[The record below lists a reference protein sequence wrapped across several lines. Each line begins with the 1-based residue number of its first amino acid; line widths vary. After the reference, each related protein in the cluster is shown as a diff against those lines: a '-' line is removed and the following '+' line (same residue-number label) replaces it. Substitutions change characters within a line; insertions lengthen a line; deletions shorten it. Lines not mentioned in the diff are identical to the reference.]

1 MVCGGVLAAVPVAE
15 AKYMRPDIE
24 PVPVER
30 LIANL
35 DKQVAAA
42 PEDLQAVYALARV
55 HSMAYAVQAE
65 NIDVL
70 KETGLPFFG
79 FGTSADVPPGE
90 VPPATDP
97 AKAAAAKAHLAQA
110 IANYQKAVKV
120 DPQHLPSQLGL
131 GWALEQSG
139 DKPAA
144 LEGYRKAL
152 KLAWA
157 KEKEGVFGGSLTEEA
172 GRYLLA
178 LLDKGKDAKEVAE
191 VEGILKKVAEVPRAM
206 TPVIIPLVADAPL
219 EDLVNPQAKVAF
231 DLDGSGQQRRWGWIT
246 PKAGWLVHDPRG
258 EGKITSGLQM
268 FGSVTFW
275 VLWQDGYQALAA
287 LDNNR
292 DGMLRGE
299 ELSGMGIW
307 RDINSNG
314 ISELGEVSTL
324 GAWKISGLS
333 CHAQSHP
340 SGIPFSPDG
349 VEFTDGT
356 TRPSYDWIAGEGL
369 KKD

>member
-1 MVCGGVLAAVPVAE
+1 MLAAVPVAD
-15 AKYMRPDIE
+15 ARYMRPDIE

-30 LIANL
+30 LIGNL

-42 PEDLQAVYALARV
+42 PDNLQSLYALARV
-55 HSMAYAVQAE
+55 HAMAYALQAE
-65 NIDVL
+65 NFDVL
-70 KETGLPFFG
+70 KETGRPFFG
-79 FGTSADVPPGE
+79 FGTSGDVPPGE
-90 VPPATDP
+90 VSTAADP
-97 AKAAAAKAHLAQA
+97 AKAAAAKEHLAQA
-110 IANYQKAVKV
+110 IATYQKAVKI

-131 GWALEQSG
+131 GWALEQAG
-139 DKPAA
+139 EKAAA
-144 LEGYRKAL
+144 LEAYRKAL

-172 GRYLLA
+172 GRYLLG
-178 LLDKGKDAKEVAE
+178 LLDKQKDAKEVRE
-191 VEGILKKVAEVPRAM
+191 VEGILKQVAEVPRAM

-219 EDLVNPQAKVAF
+219 EELVNPQANVAF
-231 DLDGSGQQRRWGWIT
+231 DLDGSGIQRRWGWIT

-268 FGSVTFW
+268 FGAVTFW

-287 LDNNR
+287 LDNNH
-292 DGMLRGE
+292 DGMLRAE
-299 ELSGMGIW
+299 ELRGMAVW
-307 RDINSNG
+307 QDVNSNG

-324 GAWKISGLS
+324 GAWKVSGLS
-333 CHAQSHP
+333 CRGESHP
-340 SGIPFSPDG
+340 SGIPFSPNG
-349 VEFTDGT
+349 VEFSDGS